1 MAVVTFSQPFDMS
14 AVPGGWTPPAPA
26 QNVAQLVFTSGNLR
40 IELDSKGAMP
50 ISLLSYQDGQFTGA
64 IGELHLSNDAGEI
77 LRVATGSGIPTDV
90 LHGALSGTLQQ
101 WLALTGM
108 FDDRDLFIGSAG
120 NDVLLAGGGN
130 DVVQPGTGNNRVDAG
145 TGDDTVYEDTGND
158 TVDGGSGFDTVV
170 WKGALDEYQVTRNG
184 STYTVIHL
192 ADGSVDRVTNVE
204 RLSFDDKLVASDVT
218 PDSLGGEVFRL
229 YRATFDRA
237 PDVHGLRYW
246 TAAMGQGAGLDTLAD
261 DFVES
266 SEFQA
271 RYGTGLSNHDL
282 VAKFY
287 ENVLH
292 RAADQAGL
300 DFWTG
305 ALDSHA
311 ATSAQVLAAISESR
325 ENIDG
330 TAALI
335 GNGLVFDQ
343 PFVTL

>member
-14 AVPGGWTPPAPA
+14 AVPGDWTPPAPA

-40 IELDSKGAMP
+40 LELDSKGASP
-50 ISLLSYQDGQFTGA
+50 ISLLSYQDGQFTGF

-77 LRVATGSGIPTDV
+77 LRVATGSGDPMDV
-90 LHGALSGTLQQ
+90 SHAPLGGTLKD

-108 FDDRDLFIGSAG
+108 FDGRDLFTGSAG
-120 NDVLLAGGGN
+120 NDVLLAGGGD
-130 DVVQPGTGNNRVDAG
+130 DVIHPGTGNNRVDAG
-145 TGDDTVYEDTGND
+145 AGDDTVHEDAGND
-158 TVDGGSGFDTVV
+158 TVDGGDGFDKAV
-170 WKGALDEYQVTRNG
+170 WKGALADYQVTRNG

-192 ADGSVDRVTNVE
+192 TDGSVDRVTNVE
-204 RLSFDDKLVASDVT
+204 RLSFDDKLVATDVT
-218 PDSLGGEVFRL
+218 PDSPGGEIFRL
-229 YRATFDRA
+229 YRAAFDRV
-237 PDVHGLRYW
+237 PDAQGLLYW
-246 TAAMGQGAGLDTLAD
+246 TYEIGHGAGLDTLAD
-261 DFVES
+261 AFVKS

-292 RAADQAGL
+292 RAADPAGL

-305 ALDSHA
+305 VLDGHA
-311 ATSAQVLAAISESR
+311 ATGAQVLAAISESR

-335 GNGLVFDQ
+335 GNGLVLDQ
-343 PFVTL
+343 TLIT

>member
-1 MAVVTFSQPFDMS
+1 MAIVTFSQPFDMS
-14 AVPGGWTPPAPA
+14 VVPGNWTPPASA
-26 QNVAQLVFTSGNLR
+26 QNVTQLVFTSGNLSL
-40 IELDSKGAMP
+40 ELDSRGAMP
-50 ISLLSYQDGQFTGA
+50 ISLLSYQDGQFTGG
-64 IGELHLSNDAGEI
+64 IGELHLSNGAGEI
-77 LRVATGSGIPTDV
+77 LQVTTGSGDPFDV
-90 LHGALSGTLQQ
+90 SRAPLGGTLNQ

-108 FDDRDLFIGSAG
+108 FDGRDTFIGSAG
-120 NDVLLAGGGN
+120 NDVLLAYGGNDVIRPGGGN
-130 DVVQPGTGNNRVDAG
+130 DRVDAG
-145 TGDDTVYEDTGND
+145 AGDDTIYEDTGND
-158 TVDGGSGFDTVV
+158 TIDGGSGFDKAV
-170 WKGALDEYQVTRNG
+170 WKGVLADYQVTRSG
-184 STYTVIHL
+184 TTYTVTHL
-192 ADGSVDRVTNVE
+192 TDGSVDTVTNVE
-204 RLSFDDKLVASDVT
+204 RLDFDDKLIAADVT
-218 PDSLGGEVFRL
+218 PDSPGGQIFRL
-229 YRATFDRA
+229 YRAAFDRV
-237 PDVHGLRYW
+237 PDASGLLYW
-246 TAAMGQGAGLDTLAD
+246 TYEIGHNVKLDAMAD
-261 DFVES
+261 AFIKS

-271 RYGTGLSNHDL
+271 HYGTGLSNHDL

-343 PFVTL
+343 PFVTI